1 MSSDEIEVQIET
13 ISFFIDEILSDF
25 NRVDMT
31 VKKADMLAHMEYWK
45 TTLQT
50 IKFMIKTD
58 GIKR

>member
-1 MSSDEIEVQIET
+1 MSSDEIKEQIET
-13 ISFFIDEILSDF
+13 ISFFVDEILSDLS
-25 NRVDMT
+25 RIDMT